1 MHAINR
7 LEEIKEMTTFTK
19 ATDYRK
25 FLAVSLTQQVK
36 YLYDKKFK
44 SRKNEIE
51 EDLRR
56 WKDLPSL
63 WIGRIDIIKIS
74 TLLISIYRFYFIPII
89 IPTYS
94 YLWGSLY
101 YLDNLWEITFHIT
114 GMDN

>member
-1 MHAINR
+1 MHTINR

-25 FLAVSLTQQVK
+25 CLAVSLTQQVK

-44 SRKNEIE
+44 SRKKEIE

-56 WKDLPSL
+56 WKDLSSL
-63 WIGRIDIIKIS
+63 WIGRIDIIKS
-74 TLLISIYRFYFIPII
+74 YTLLKSIYSLYLIPII

-94 YLWGSLY
+94 DLWRSL
-101 YLDNLWEITFHIT
+101 
-114 GMDN
+114 